1 MVWLNK
7 REQKKPVKDRLL
19 DWIDRN
25 IVYAEKRNLAAFIII
40 CNLITLIGTCINLAI
55 FVRLL
60 KQG

>member
-25 IVYAEKRNLAAFIII
+25 IVYAETRNFIAFIII
-40 CNLITLIGTCINLAI
+40 CNTISIMTAIINVLV
-55 FVRLL
+55 FVSHR
-60 KQG
+60 

>member
-1 MVWLNK
+1 M
-7 REQKKPVKDRLL
+7 EQKKPVKDRLL

-25 IVYAEKRNLAAFIII
+25 IVYAETRNIIAFIII
-40 CNLITLIGTCINLAI
+40 CNLITFIGTCINLAI